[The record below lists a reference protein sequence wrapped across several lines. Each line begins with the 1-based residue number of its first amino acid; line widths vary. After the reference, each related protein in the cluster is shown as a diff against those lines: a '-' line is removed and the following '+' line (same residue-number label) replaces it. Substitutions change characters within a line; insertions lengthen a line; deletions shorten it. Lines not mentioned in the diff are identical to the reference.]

1 MADVTFISV
10 GNLKESY
17 LKEAISE
24 YKKRITQ
31 YARVEEIELKEER
44 INDEDNLRE
53 IATALEREAD
63 KILSSVP
70 KGAELIALCVEGKE
84 IDSPALARYI
94 GDAVNRCGK
103 VAFVIGSSHGLSPRV
118 KSAAALRLSFSRLTF
133 PHQLMRV
140 NLYEAVYRSFTILA
154 GKKYHK

>member
-84 IDSPALARYI
+84 MDSPALARYI